1 MEANAYDDIYDEYIE
16 NVLSISNLS
25 NKDHYI
31 FYDYKIKEDVCYDE
45 VYMLN
50 ENGEKGEFGKRNFPY
65 NEDLYEKFIKKLVK
79 EFCKVNTINSKEV
92 MYEEEEPIF
101 KLITENRDIFTIT
114 GLGKEKCEELLEM
127 INKKNEVESTEV
139 ILTQDNTG
147 KVNYLVLISIFVLI
161 LFIISLLILL

>member
-1 MEANAYDDIYDEYIE
+1 MEENAYDDIYAEYIE

-65 NEDLYEKFIKKLVK
+65 NEELYEKFIKKLVK
-79 EFCKVNTINSKEV
+79 EFCIVNSINSKDII
-92 MYEEEEPIF
+92 YEEDEPIF
-101 KLITENRDIFTIT
+101 KLITENRDIFTIS

-127 INKKNEVESTEV
+127 INKKNGVESTEV
-139 ILTQDNTG
+139 VLTQDNAG
-147 KVNYLVLISIFVLI
+147 KVNYLVLIFIIVLI

>member
-16 NVLSISNLS
+16 NILSISNLS

-31 FYDYKIKEDVCYDE
+31 FYDYKIKDDVCYDE

-79 EFCKVNTINSKEV
+79 EFCKVNTINSKDV
-92 MYEEEEPIF
+92 IYEEDEPIF
-101 KLITENRDIFTIT
+101 KLITENRDIFTIS
-114 GLGKEKCEELLEM
+114 GLEKDKCEELLNM
-127 INKKNEVESTEV
+127 INENNTVNSEIV
-139 ILTQDNTG
+139 LTQDNSG
-147 KVNYLVLISIFVLI
+147 KVNYLILIFIVVLII
-161 LFIISLLILL
+161 FIISLLILL